1 MSLAP
6 TAFQLFSG
14 HPLSTTALLTFDNV
28 SSRFLGYLLFP
39 TGQQACL
46 WNLSSTAHSSS
57 DHPLAMVNLPKLTA
71 FLTYDLM
78 PVTYKPIPGSS
89 ASVSPFSSSSWAGNT
104 TNLQAHLHRRLL
116 GEYTKRSAVKTLDAA
131 ADCSVEPYDAPPVL
145 KQTFPPYDQTSANV
159 YRYRQQQ
166 GVNLGSWF
174 VHESWMT
181 PSLFRCASGPKV
193 SEADIAYGW
202 GSTANARSV
211 LERHWDTFIQ
221 ESDFKY
227 LASIGINTVRLPIGH
242 WSLGRPEVVRA
253 INWAGENGIG
263 VLVDLH
269 GAVGS
274 QNGQPHSGVSDG
286 NATLF
291 SVQQNMDK
299 TVDVLAFLA
308 KELAPVNNVVGIQ
321 LLNEPN
327 YDPGL
332 EDFYTRGIGAIR
344 DASPHATNLPLYLHD
359 GFDLDRFA
367 NYVASRSD
375 FVVQDHHS
383 YFVFS
388 PSDKIESGLKH
399 TDDVDGAVASSL
411 RAVSKKVH
419 RNLVI
424 AEWSCALT
432 PESLELDKDASQVR
446 KKFCEEQ
453 MKVYTNTTAG
463 WAFWSY
469 KTEDCKDDSGWCFT
483 KAVGK
488 SLSSTFFSYGKQV
501 AKKTQLAKDVSAI
514 DDAASE
520 LLMPT
525 IAKNL
530 LELPS
535 RHPHNDR
542 RASTDS
548 AFHRFAIIHR
558 KRGDKQDQDSKDGH
572 NSTMSDGDGSK
583 IPMERSVEK
592 GYNDGLTTAQ
602 AFASYNMS
610 KLGFISQFI
619 NDAITVAGPSH
630 IEPGTEGGYSD
641 GFLQGLKDGELI
653 AGASGG

>member
-1 MSLAP
+1 
-6 TAFQLFSG
+6 
-14 HPLSTTALLTFDNV
+14 
-28 SSRFLGYLLFP
+28 
-39 TGQQACL
+39 
-46 WNLSSTAHSSS
+46 
-57 DHPLAMVNLPKLTA
+57 MVNLPKLAA

-78 PVTYKPIPGSS
+78 PVAYKPIPGSS
-89 ASVSPFSSSSWAGNT
+89 ASASPTNSSSWAGNT
-104 TNLQAHLHRRLL
+104 TNSQAYLNRRL
-116 GEYTKRSAVKTLDAA
+116 EKYTKGHPVKTLDAA
-131 ADCSVEPYDAPPVL
+131 ADCSVGPYDAPPVL
-145 KQTFPPYDQTSANV
+145 DQTFPPYDQTSANV

-181 PSLFRCASGPKV
+181 PSVFRCASGSQV

-227 LASIGINTVRLPIGH
+227 LASIGINTVRLPIGY
-242 WSLGRPEVVRA
+242 WSLGKPEYMKSTPFEWVSEVYNNSWPRVIRA
-253 INWAGENGIG
+253 INWAGKSGIG

-274 QNGQPHSGVSDG
+274 QNGQSHSGVSDG
-286 NATLF
+286 KAALF

-332 EDFYTRGIGAIR
+332 EDFYTRGIGAMR

-367 NYVASRSD
+367 NYIASRSD

-388 PSDKIESGLKH
+388 PADKTESGSQH
-399 TDDVDGAVASSL
+399 TDDVDGAVTSSL
-411 RAVSKKVH
+411 RASSEKVH

-424 AEWSCALT
+424 GEWSCALT
-432 PESLELDKDASQVR
+432 PESLERDKDASQIR

-469 KTEDCKDDSGWCFT
+469 KTEDCKDNSGWCFT

-488 SLSSTFFSYGKQV
+488 NLPSTFSYGKQA
-501 AKKTQLAKDVSAI
+501 AKNTQSAEDVSAI
-514 DDAASE
+514 DDDAASE

-530 LELPS
+530 LGLPS
-535 RHPHNDR
+535 HHHHRRH
-542 RASTDS
+542 ASSDQ
-548 AFHRFAIIHR
+548 AFHRFASIHR
-558 KRGDKQDQDSKDGH
+558 KRGGSRGQDSKDGH
-572 NSTMSDGDGSK
+572 NSTMSDDADDGS
-583 IPMERSVEK
+583 ETSRQRSVRR

-602 AFASYNMS
+602 VFASNMS
-610 KLGFISQFI
+610 KLGFINQFI
-619 NDAITVAGPSH
+619 IDAIAVAGPSH
-630 IEPGTEGGYSD
+630 IEAGTEDGYSD
-641 GFLQGLKDGELI
+641 GFLQGLRDGESI
-653 AGASGG
+653 AGAGGG